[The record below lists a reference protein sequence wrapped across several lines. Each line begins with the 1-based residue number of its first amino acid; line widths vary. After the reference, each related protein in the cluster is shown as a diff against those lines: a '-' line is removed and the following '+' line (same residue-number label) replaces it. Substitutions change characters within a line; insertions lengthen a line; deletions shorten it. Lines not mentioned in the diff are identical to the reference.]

1 VIDYPAPCRRLPRQ
15 NLWLAEVR
23 HKGGLAKAGAHIRNR
38 TSFSFP
44 IAKAISRNGGLGSR
58 RLKHS
63 AEGASLL
70 LSGPKV
76 WRFIITI
83 ALLAA
88 GLLAFDLLRSR
99 SKPASS
105 PPTSE
110 P

>member
-1 VIDYPAPCRRLPRQ
+1 VIDYPAPRRRLPRQ

-76 WRFIITI
+76 WR
-83 ALLAA
+83 LHYHYCAA
-88 GLLAFDLLRSR
+88 GGWSACIRS
-99 SKPASS
+99 SA
-105 PPTSE
+105 E
-110 P
+110 PK